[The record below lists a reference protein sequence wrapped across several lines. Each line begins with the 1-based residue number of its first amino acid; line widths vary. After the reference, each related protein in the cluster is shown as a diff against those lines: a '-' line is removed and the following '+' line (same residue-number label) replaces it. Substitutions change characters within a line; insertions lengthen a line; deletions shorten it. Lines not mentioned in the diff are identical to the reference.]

1 MCRFSANFNCW
12 HFQFQIYSF
21 LKHTDTKLCHYGSR
35 LLALPFAAFCLTS
48 TAVMP
53 MFWFVFGFHL
63 GLWNMNGRKYLNS
76 ISFQK
81 VLPTYRKNAIRN
93 ILWQVLLLIAR
104 TECKQSIGNCF
115 ELCVLCVSVSLNGM
129 NVLYA
134 DWRSPFIEV
143 TMSMIFVVV
152 VAIFFS
158 RYVIASKCAHTVA
171 LPIRRNSKRNYHR
184 FGVCVCLFTVIVK
197 EGILH
202 NTLKNHFQATH
213 FFACD
218 SLSHLGYFPLCISKM
233 RLLLGFY

>member
-1 MCRFSANFNCW
+1 MCFTQYDRRQHYHKIGYNVCLSPSSGDETRQSFQHTASERFRDVPIFSE
-12 HFQFQIYSF
+12 FQ
-21 LKHTDTKLCHYGSR
+21 
-35 LLALPFAAFCLTS
+35 LLTFPIPNILLSQTHRHKALPLWITSFSITICCFLPYPNCCYAYVLICLRIPS
-48 TAVMP
+48 GSLEYERAKIFKFNFIP
-53 MFWFVFGFHL
+53 
-63 GLWNMNGRKYLNS
+63 
-76 ISFQK
+76 K

-184 FGVCVCLFTVIVK
+184 FGVCV
-197 EGILH
+197 
-202 NTLKNHFQATH
+202 
-213 FFACD
+213 
-218 SLSHLGYFPLCISKM
+218 SLYSY
-233 RLLLGFY
+233 R